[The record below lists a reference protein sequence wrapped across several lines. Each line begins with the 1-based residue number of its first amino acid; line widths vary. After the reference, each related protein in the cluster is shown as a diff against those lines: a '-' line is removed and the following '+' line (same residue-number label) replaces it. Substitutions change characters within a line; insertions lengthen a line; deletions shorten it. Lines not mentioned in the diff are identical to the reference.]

1 MGYVYLLHFERPIN
15 PERPAQHYLGWASD
29 LARRIEQHAR
39 GRRYNSRGGHTG
51 CSRLCEVA
59 HERDNPFQVVRV
71 WEGDREL
78 ERRLKGWK
86 QMKRYCPICGRNHR
100 LRGVEELS
108 AEEIEEALLAF

>member
-1 MGYVYLLHFERPIN
+1 
-15 PERPAQHYLGWASD
+15 
-29 LARRIEQHAR
+29 
-39 GRRYNSRGGHTG
+39 
-51 CSRLCEVA
+51 
-59 HERDNPFQVVRV
+59 V